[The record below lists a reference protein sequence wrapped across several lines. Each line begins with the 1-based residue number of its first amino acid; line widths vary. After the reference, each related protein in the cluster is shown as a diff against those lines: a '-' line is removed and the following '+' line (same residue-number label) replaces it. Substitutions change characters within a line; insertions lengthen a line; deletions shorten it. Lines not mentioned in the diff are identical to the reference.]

1 MNESFYFPHDYNARS
16 DPKLQQVL
24 MDVGIEGIGIY
35 WCLIEMLYEQDGI
48 LPISSCKS
56 IAFALHVHCN
66 CVQSIINDFG
76 LFNSDGDVFWSESVK
91 KRLKKRCD
99 ISNKRKEAAIS
110 RWKSD
115 KVMQKQCNCIDFECK
130 SNAIKEKERKGN
142 NKETIPIGIEKKD
155 ELSFSSPKSLADCFN
170 LISSQSSWI
179 EAITMNTH
187 SEYPTF
193 NKQTLIEML
202 KAFFRKLQNE
212 GETEK
217 TPKDAMSHFA
227 RWLKIELKEKKNEQT
242 NGNNYADRKTS
253 ANEAALRQYEDSRR
267 KALSGVREDKSE
279 LFGI

>member
-35 WCLIEMLYEQDGI
+35 WCLIEMLYEQGGI

-66 CVQSIINDFG
+66 CIQSIINDFG
-76 LFNSDGDVFWSESVK
+76 LFNSDSEFFWSESVK

-115 KVMQKQCNCIDFECK
+115 DVMRKSDDVMQKQCNCIDFECK

-142 NKETIPIGIEKKD
+142 NKETIPKGIVKKD
-155 ELSFSSPKSLADCFN
+155 ELSFPSKKDIEVQKSN
-170 LISSQSSWI
+170 LYSDLVPFVSIYGQ
-179 EAITMNTH
+179 TMVREFYDYWTEPNKSNT
-187 SEYPTF
+187 
-193 NKQTLIEML
+193 KVRWML
-202 KAFFRKLQNE
+202 ERTWDTKRRLSTWA
-212 GETEK
+212 
-217 TPKDAMSHFA
+217 
-227 RWLKIELKEKKNEQT
+227 KNESKYAR
-242 NGNNYADRKTS
+242 NNQNHRSESERAEGAKRVFAKLLEE
-253 ANEAALRQYEDSRR
+253 N
-267 KALSGVREDKSE
+267 KSVE
-279 LFGI
+279 

>member
-56 IAFALHVHCN
+56 IAFALHVHYN
-66 CVQSIINDFG
+66 CIQSIINDFG

-155 ELSFSSPKSLADCFN
+155 ETPFFVSKNLADCFN
-170 LISSQSSWI
+170 IISAQSSWV

-212 GETEK
+212 GETNK
-217 TPKDAMSHFA
+217 SPKDAMSHFA
-227 RWLKIELKEKKNEQT
+227 RWLKLELKSKQNEPNKNNRRTEAER
-242 NGNNYADRKTS
+242 YAG
-253 ANEAALRQYEDSRR
+253 AAQLVNDFLEGQ
-267 KALSGVREDKSE
+267 
-279 LFGI
+279 